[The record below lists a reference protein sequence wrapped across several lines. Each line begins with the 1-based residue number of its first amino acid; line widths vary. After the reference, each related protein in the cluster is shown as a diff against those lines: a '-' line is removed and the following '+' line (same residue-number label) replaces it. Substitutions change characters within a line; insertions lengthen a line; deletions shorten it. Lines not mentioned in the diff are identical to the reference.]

1 MSDFLLSLKD
11 VSLAFGGPQV
21 LDKVSLSIHKGLR
34 AALTGRNGEGK
45 STLMKVI
52 AGQIEPDTGEIVRAP
67 GLKVVYVGQGVEDI
81 RRETEDARG
90 RETVD
95 ERHVSRLTSNVLSP
109 TPHVSRLSSQV
120 LAGPSPSVSR
130 PSLARSGGQIRRE
143 ALEKAI
149 ISQPD
154 LLLLDEPTN
163 HLDVENIDWL
173 EGMIRRQREMAVVI
187 VTHDRRFLKRV
198 ATKILDLDRGEL
210 AGWEC
215 DYPTFVR
222 RKQELLADEAV
233 YWERKSK
240 KLAQEEAWIRRGVK
254 ARTTRN
260 EGRVAALMKLREE
273 FAARRRE
280 VGTATMKLD
289 TAAAGGVRVLKI
301 EKLGFAW
308 GAEGRTLDE
317 RRETLAAEGRETL
330 DGRRETRT
338 AEGRETLDG
347 RQVSSLSSQVL
358 SGLPS
363 QVSSPSSP
371 WLFRSFSAD
380 ILRGERIGILGR
392 NGAGK
397 TTLLKLLTGKL
408 KPTEGS
414 VTLGTGV
421 EMAFLDQLRGEL
433 NPALTVGENIASDRD
448 EVIVGG
454 VKKHVYSYLAD
465 FLFAPERVRTPVKA
479 LSGGERARLMLA
491 KLFLKPANL
500 LVMDEPTNDLDMET
514 LELLEEQLLNYT
526 GTLLLVSHD
535 REFLDNVVTSTFVLE
550 GDGEVRQYPG
560 GYADYERQRGMK
572 SEVGSRSRTK
582 ESSNSA
588 VQLQTTTTSS
598 APRKLSYKEQRELDA
613 LPEKIDALEKEI
625 AAIEADLVAGKIY
638 TSERLAPAQ
647 EELEAAVERWAELE
661 ERSLKLKG

>member
-45 STLMKVI
+45 STLLKVI
-52 AGQIEPDTGEIVRAP
+52 AGTLEPDTGEIVRAP
-67 GLKVVYVGQGVEDI
+67 NLKVVYVGQGVEKDI
-81 RRETEDARG
+81 PRAKRAAKQALCG
-90 RETVD
+90 VNPF
-95 ERHVSRLTSNVLSP
+95 RLNENENS
-109 TPHVSRLSSQV
+109 
-120 LAGPSPSVSR
+120 A
-130 PSLARSGGQIRRE
+130 SLSGGQIRRK
-143 ALEKAI
+143 ALEDALL
-149 ISQPD
+149 SQPD

-198 ATKILDLDRGEL
+198 ATKIFDLDRGEL

-215 DYPTFVR
+215 DYPTFVK
-222 RKQELLADEAV
+222 RKAELLADEAV

-260 EGRVAALMKLREE
+260 EGRVAALMKLRAE
-273 FAARRRE
+273 FAARRAP
-280 VGTATMKLD
+280 VGTATLKLD

-301 EKLGFAW
+301 EKLGFGW

-317 RRETLAAEGRETL
+317 RQETLDAKGRETL
-330 DGRRETRT
+330 DERPIISNFT
-338 AEGRETLDG
+338 
-347 RQVSSLSSQVL
+347 
-358 SGLPS
+358 
-363 QVSSPSSP
+363 
-371 WLFRSFSAD
+371 AD

-397 TTLLKLLTGKL
+397 TTLLKLLTGRL
-408 KPTEGS
+408 QPTEGS
-414 VTLGTGV
+414 VTLGTNV

-433 NPALTVGENIASDRD
+433 KPELTVGENIASDRD

-465 FLFAPERVRTPVKA
+465 FLFSPERVRTPVKA

-500 LVMDEPTNDLDMET
+500 LIMDEPTNDLDIET
-514 LELLEEQLLNYT
+514 LELLEEQLLNYS

-550 GDGEVRQYPG
+550 GDGVVRQFPG
-560 GYADYERQRGMK
+560 GYADYERQRK
-572 SEVGSRSRTK
+572 SGEAYPPSEASCEAGAMRG
-582 ESSNSA
+582 ESFPHRA
-588 VQLQTTTTSS
+588 K
-598 APRKLSYKEQRELDA
+598 KLSYNEKRELEGLPAKIAALEQEVAEIEAFLSDGANYAKDPARCKSAAERLPLAKSELDA
-613 LPEKIDALEKEI
+613 AESRWL
-625 AAIEADLVAGKIY
+625 
-638 TSERLAPAQ
+638 
-647 EELEAAVERWAELE
+647 ELEDRA
-661 ERSLKLKG
+661 

>member
-45 STLMKVI
+45 STLLKVI
-52 AGQIEPDTGEIVRAP
+52 AGTLEPDTGEIVRAP
-67 GLKVVYVGQGVEDI
+67 NLKVVYVGQGVEKDI
-81 RRETEDARG
+81 PRAKRAAKQALCG
-90 RETVD
+90 VNPF
-95 ERHVSRLTSNVLSP
+95 RLNENENS
-109 TPHVSRLSSQV
+109 
-120 LAGPSPSVSR
+120 A
-130 PSLARSGGQIRRE
+130 SLSGGQIRRK
-143 ALEKAI
+143 ALEGALL
-149 ISQPD
+149 SQPD

-198 ATKILDLDRGEL
+198 ATKIFDLDRGEL

-215 DYPTFVR
+215 DYPTFVK
-222 RKQELLADEAV
+222 RKAELLADEAV

-260 EGRVAALMKLREE
+260 EGRVAALMKLRAE
-273 FAARRRE
+273 FAARRAP
-280 VGTATMKLD
+280 VGTATLKLD

-301 EKLGFAW
+301 EKLGFGW

-317 RRETLAAEGRETL
+317 RHETLDAKGRETL
-330 DGRRETRT
+330 DERPVISNFT
-338 AEGRETLDG
+338 
-347 RQVSSLSSQVL
+347 
-358 SGLPS
+358 
-363 QVSSPSSP
+363 
-371 WLFRSFSAD
+371 AD

-397 TTLLKLLTGKL
+397 TTLLKLLTGRL
-408 KPTEGS
+408 QPTEGS
-414 VTLGTGV
+414 VTLGTNV

-433 NPALTVGENIASDRD
+433 KPELTVGENIASDRD

-465 FLFAPERVRTPVKA
+465 FLFSPERVRTPVKA

-500 LVMDEPTNDLDMET
+500 LIMDEPTNDLDIET
-514 LELLEEQLLNYT
+514 LELLEEQLLNYS

-550 GDGEVRQYPG
+550 GDGKVRQFPG
-560 GYADYERQRGMK
+560 GYADYERQRAARAKVKG
-572 SEVGSRSRTK
+572 EGEQRNFQTC
-582 ESSNSA
+582 SA
-588 VQLQTTTTSS
+588 DQPEKDFNHHCSPSPSTFTSS
-598 APRKLSYKEQRELDA
+598 QRKLSYNEKRELEGLPAKIAALEQEVAEIEAFLSDGANYAKDPARCKSAAERLPLAKSELDA
-613 LPEKIDALEKEI
+613 AESRWL
-625 AAIEADLVAGKIY
+625 
-638 TSERLAPAQ
+638 
-647 EELEAAVERWAELE
+647 ELEDRA
-661 ERSLKLKG
+661 

>member
-45 STLMKVI
+45 STLLKVI
-52 AGQIEPDTGEIVRAP
+52 AGQLEPDTGEIVRAP
-67 GLKVVYVGQGVEDI
+67 GLKVVYVGQGVEGD
-81 RRETEDARG
+81 
-90 RETVD
+90 
-95 ERHVSRLTSNVLSP
+95 
-109 TPHVSRLSSQV
+109 
-120 LAGPSPSVSR
+120 
-130 PSLARSGGQIRRE
+130 PSLSGGQIRKARLE
-143 ALEKAI
+143 QALL
-149 ISQPD
+149 SQPD

-163 HLDVENIDWL
+163 HLDIENIDWL

-215 DYPTFVR
+215 DYPTFVK
-222 RKQELLADEAV
+222 RKAELLADEAV

-260 EGRVAALMKLREE
+260 EGRVAALLKLRAE
-273 FAARRRE
+273 FAARRAP

-289 TAAAGGVRVLKI
+289 TAMAGGMRVLKI
-301 EKLGFAW
+301 ENLGFSYD
-308 GAEGRTLDE
+308 R
-317 RRETLAAEGRETL
+317 
-330 DGRRETRT
+330 
-338 AEGRETLDG
+338 
-347 RQVSSLSSQVL
+347 VSSDSS
-358 SGLPS
+358 
-363 QVSSPSSP
+363 VSSDPKDSNDP
-371 WLFRSFSAD
+371 IIRNFTAD
-380 ILRGERIGILGR
+380 VLRGERIGILGR

-414 VTLGTGV
+414 VTLGTNV

-433 NPALTVGENIASDRD
+433 KPELTVGENIASDRD
-448 EVIVGG
+448 EVVVGG

-465 FLFAPERVRTPVKA
+465 FLFAPERVRTPVAA

-500 LVMDEPTNDLDMET
+500 LVMDEPTNDLDIET
-514 LELLEEQLLNYT
+514 LELLEEQLLNYS

-560 GYADYERQRGMK
+560 GYEDYEKQRGK
-572 SEVGSRSRTK
+572 REEGRGKRTDLIPHP
-582 ESSNSA
+582 SSLIPLPSN
-588 VQLQTTTTSS
+588 
-598 APRKLSYKEQRELDA
+598 RKLSYNEQRELAA
-613 LPEKIDALEKEI
+613 LPDRIDALEKEI
-625 AAIEADLVAGKIY
+625 AAIEAFLADGSNYAKDPAKCKSDL
-638 TSERLAPAQ
+638 ERLSLAKG
-647 EELEAAVERWAELE
+647 ELDAAESRWLELE
-661 ERSLKLKG
+661 ERKV